1 METRIRVLFFCIAG
15 ACLLFLPVLLG
26 DAAAQVRKLTLD
38 ELVSKSEII
47 FTGSVVD
54 KHSEWNAGK
63 TRIYTRVTVEV
74 AEYFKGEGLDNTIT
88 VTHLGG
94 EVGDVGELYTGAA
107 RFEKDEEVILFVKRD
122 SRGNMRVTGSNQGK
136 YRISSGNRL
145 GKKMITGGRT
155 VDAFIAQIK
164 DIVEQ
169 QRLK

>member
-1 METRIRVLFFCIAG
+1 MEKRIRVLFFCITG

-38 ELVSKSEII
+38 ELVSKSEMIL
-47 FTGSVVD
+47 TGSVVD
-54 KHSEWNAGK
+54 KYSEWNAEK
-63 TRIYTRVTVEV
+63 TRIYTRVTVDV
-74 AEYFKGEGLDNTIT
+74 AEYLKGEGLEKSIT

-94 EVGDVGELYTGAA
+94 EIGDVGELYTGTA
-107 RFEKDEEVILFVKRD
+107 RFEKDEEVILFMKRD
-122 SRGNMRVTGSNQGK
+122 SRGNLRVTGSNQGK
-136 YRISSGNRL
+136 YRIRTGNRL
-145 GKKMITGGRT
+145 GKKMITDGRT